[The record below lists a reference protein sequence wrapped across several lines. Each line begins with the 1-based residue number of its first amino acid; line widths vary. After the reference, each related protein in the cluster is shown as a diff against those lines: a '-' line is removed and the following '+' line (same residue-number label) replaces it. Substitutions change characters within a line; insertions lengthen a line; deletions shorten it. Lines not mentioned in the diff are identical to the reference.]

1 MKRLAFLANTLFG
14 VLVSA
19 LVFADTGAVAATGD
33 YFWACAIGAGL
44 IMGLASGLG
53 ALGQSKAAAAALEGI
68 ARNPQAADK
77 IQTPMILSLAL
88 MESLVLF
95 SFAIAFLLQN
105 RIP

>member
-1 MKRLAFLANTLFG
+1 MKKLSFIFTTLLG
-14 VLVSA
+14 VLVSVA
-19 LVFADTGAVAATGD
+19 SFAADGAANQD

-44 IMGLASGLG
+44 IMGVASGLG
-53 ALGQSKAAAAALEGI
+53 ALSQSRAAAAALEGI

-77 IQTPMILSLAL
+77 IQTPMILSLVL

>member
-1 MKRLAFLANTLFG
+1 MKKLSFLFTSLIAVMLSS
-14 VLVSA
+14 V
-19 LVFADTGAVAATGD
+19 VFAQTGTASIQD

-44 IMGLASGLG
+44 IMGVASGLG
-53 ALGQSKAAAAALEGI
+53 ALGQSRAAAAALEGI

-77 IQTPMILSLAL
+77 IQTPMILSLVL

>member
-1 MKRLAFLANTLFG
+1 MKKLSFIFTTVFA

-19 LVFADTGAVAATGD
+19 ASFAADGAASQD

-44 IMGLASGLG
+44 IMGVASGLG
-53 ALGQSKAAAAALEGI
+53 ALGQSRAAAAALEGI

-77 IQTPMILSLAL
+77 IQTPMILSLVL